1 MNEIT
6 NNTPWLVSVL
16 HDEHGQIVLDRVSNT
31 EEAIRKFIDVVDDYN
46 NLDTVAECLESE
58 CDYPFGYKVKPV
70 VEFIMSLIDNDDY
83 AMINISGDNFRLK
96 ISDEE
101 PIGEDRDICMYGW
114 CYGNIFFAA
123 KPLFD

>member
-6 NNTPWLVSVL
+6 NDTSWLVSVL
-16 HDEHGQIVLDRVSNT
+16 HDEQGQIVLDKVNSTR
-31 EEAIRKFIDVVDDYN
+31 EAISKFIEVIDDYRR
-46 NLDTVAECLESE
+46 LDVIADCLWEKYERPFNRNVKGTVNE
-58 CDYPFGYKVKPV
+58 
-70 VEFIMSLIDNDDY
+70 IMSMIGNDY
-83 AMINISGDNFRLK
+83 SMTYISDDNFRLK

-101 PIGEDRDICMYGW
+101 PIGEDRDICIYGW

>member
-16 HDEHGQIVLDRVSNT
+16 HDEHGQIVLDKVNNT
-31 EEAIRKFIDVVDDYN
+31 REAISKFIEVIDDYKS
-46 NLDTVAECLESE
+46 LDVIADCLWERYERLFNRTVKGTTNE
-58 CDYPFGYKVKPV
+58 
-70 VEFIMSLIDNDDY
+70 IMSMIDNDY
-83 AMINISGDNFRLK
+83 SMTYINDDNFRLK

>member
-16 HDEHGQIVLDRVSNT
+16 HDEYGQIVLDKVNT
-31 EEAIRKFIDVVDDYN
+31 TREAILKFIEVLDIYNNIDIVGDHLEEEYDCNIEYSVDDV
-46 NLDTVAECLESE
+46 TTA
-58 CDYPFGYKVKPV
+58 
-70 VEFIMSLIDNDDY
+70 IMSLIDDNGY
-83 AMINISGDNFRLK
+83 AMTSINDDNFRLK

-101 PIGEDRDICMYGW
+101 PIGENEDICMYGW

>member
-1 MNEIT
+1 MNKIT
-6 NNTPWLVSVL
+6 DDTSWIVSVL
-16 HDEHGQIVLDRVSNT
+16 HDEHGQIVLDKVNSTR
-31 EEAIRKFIDVVDDYN
+31 EAISKFIEVIDDYKS
-46 NLDTVAECLESE
+46 LDVIADCLWERYERLFNRTVKGTVNE
-58 CDYPFGYKVKPV
+58 
-70 VEFIMSLIDNDDY
+70 IMSMIDNDY
-83 AMINISGDNFRLK
+83 SMTYISGDNFRLK